1 MKPIAFIRLSVF
13 GMTLAEFGAHVGV
26 SKGAVSHWE
35 TGRIAEPPLARLQ
48 PILAT
53 MAAERGLPWS
63 NDWLFRLP
71 ACEAWPLLPDTV
83 CDGGCARLVAQC
95 ADIRAGKGGVHGVAV
110 ADCDAAHTGNLGAAF
125 PHPEDTSEQLRQE
138 RAA

>member
-1 MKPIAFIRLSVF
+1 MKPLAFLRTTLF
-13 GMTLAEFGAHVGV
+13 GMTLADFGAVCGV
-26 SKGAVSHWE
+26 SKGTVSHWE
-35 TGRIAEPPLARLQ
+35 TGRIAGPPLARLQ

-53 MAAERGLPWS
+53 MAAQRGLPWS

-71 ACEAWPLLPDTV
+71 ACEACPLLPDTV

-95 ADIRAGKGGVHGVAV
+95 ADIRAGKGGGHGAAV
-110 ADCDAAHTGNLGAAF
+110 ADCEARHTGNYGAAF
-125 PHPEDTSEQLRQE
+125 PHPGDTPEQIQQE

>member
-1 MKPIAFIRLSVF
+1 MHPLLFIRLKVF
-13 GMTLAEFGAHVGV
+13 DLSQPAIGEACGV
-26 SKGAVSHWE
+26 TPMAWSRWE
-35 TGRIAEPPLARLQ
+35 RGERNAPLARLQ

-71 ACEAWPLLPDTV
+71 ACEACPLLPDTV

-110 ADCDAAHTGNLGAAF
+110 ADCDGAHTGNLGAAF
-125 PHPEDTSEQLRQE
+125 PHPEDTPEQLRQE